1 MNVGDPVVGPKRSN
15 RTISSSKL
23 VAHEDSKILP
33 SFILFTLLIVSF
45 ISQGQAQNPELVA
58 KDLELLLLFFVV
70 VFSWGSWWRI
80 TLFITSFFQTLFCI
94 HLVHAMQPCS
104 VYWWNVCNSGTSVSF
119 YGLLITE
126 YFFFLW
132 NHLIIFMSNGRTR
145 DGNGSLAWYHKLVQ
159 FQYAISPSFGGS
171 LILATS

>member
-58 KDLELLLLFFVV
+58 KDLEFVFLVFFLLFL
-70 VFSWGSWWRI
+70 GD
-80 TLFITSFFQTLFCI
+80 
-94 HLVHAMQPCS
+94 
-104 VYWWNVCNSGTSVSF
+104 
-119 YGLLITE
+119 
-126 YFFFLW
+126 
-132 NHLIIFMSNGRTR
+132 R
-145 DGNGSLAWYHKLVQ
+145 DGASLYL
-159 FQYAISPSFGGS
+159 
-171 LILATS
+171 